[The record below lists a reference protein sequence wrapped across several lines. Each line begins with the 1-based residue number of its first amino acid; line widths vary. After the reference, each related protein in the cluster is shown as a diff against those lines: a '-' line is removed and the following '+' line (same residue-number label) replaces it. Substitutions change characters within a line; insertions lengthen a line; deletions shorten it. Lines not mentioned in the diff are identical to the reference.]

1 MPNNIPISIP
11 AFREEGD
18 GSPFLGLSYQPKIS
32 IPAFREEG
40 DLTSSRWEIG
50 IAISIPAFREEGDEF
65 LFSQD
70 FLYHISIP
78 AFREEGDREHTA
90 VEKER
95 TYFNPRLP

>member
-50 IAISIPAFREEGDEF
+50 IAISIPAFREEGDVGNSGKFFIYSEF
-65 LFSQD
+65 QSPPSVRKATSGQF
-70 FLYHISIP
+70 
-78 AFREEGDREHTA
+78 
-90 VEKER
+90 
-95 TYFNPRLP
+95 

>member
-1 MPNNIPISIP
+1 MPNNIP
-11 AFREEGD
+11 
-18 GSPFLGLSYQPKIS
+18 
-32 IPAFREEG
+32 
-40 DLTSSRWEIG
+40 
-50 IAISIPAFREEGDEF
+50 ISIPAFREEGDEF

>member
-1 MPNNIPISIP
+1 MVLSISIP

-18 GSPFLGLSYQPKIS
+18 QANKPMPNN
-32 IPAFREEG
+32 IP
-40 DLTSSRWEIG
+40 
-50 IAISIPAFREEGDEF
+50 
-65 LFSQD
+65 
-70 FLYHISIP
+70 ISIP

>member
-40 DLTSSRWEIG
+40 DLVVLVVLHPG
-50 IAISIPAFREEGDEF
+50 EF
-65 LFSQD
+65 QSPPSVRKATNYL
-70 FLYHISIP
+70 
-78 AFREEGDREHTA
+78 RRG
-90 VEKER
+90 
-95 TYFNPRLP
+95 

>member
-40 DLTSSRWEIG
+40 D
-50 IAISIPAFREEGDEF
+50 
-65 LFSQD
+65 
-70 FLYHISIP
+70 
-78 AFREEGDREHTA
+78 REHTA